1 MITKILFTLLVI
13 IAALVFMRH
22 KSGRQ
27 PQDSGAARELQ
38 AADRR
43 RAMVI
48 ATALVLLTLFASA
61 GIYYTHWQR
70 EHRLFAVLITNGDG
84 EKLQRYTVYQHE
96 INGRSFRTID
106 GHLIHLADN
115 ERMEIREGAPAGAE

>member
-13 IAALVFMRH
+13 IAALVFIRH
-22 KSGRQ
+22 RSGRRR
-27 PQDSGAARELQ
+27 QDGGAARQQE

-48 ATALVLLTLFASA
+48 ATVLVLLTLLASA
-61 GIYYTHWQR
+61 GIYYTHWQQ
-70 EHRLFAVLITNGDG
+70 EHRLFTVLVTNGNG